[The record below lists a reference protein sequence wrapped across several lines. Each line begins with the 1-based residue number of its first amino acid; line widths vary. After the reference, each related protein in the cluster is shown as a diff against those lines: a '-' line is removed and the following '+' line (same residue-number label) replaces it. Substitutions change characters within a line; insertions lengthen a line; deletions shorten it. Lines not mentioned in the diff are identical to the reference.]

1 MTRIGIFAAILA
13 FGAVLSLRAGDI
25 SGREAQRLASR
36 YSLCV
41 VGMGCG
47 GVGDPILQGTSR
59 EVPVLFGFAG
69 TPHGTIHVNKASG
82 FISYSY
88 GGRVYP
94 TLSPKQLTDREY
106 DFIHRR

>member
-1 MTRIGIFAAILA
+1 MKRIAIFAALT
-13 FGAVLSLRAGDI
+13 FGAFLSLRAGEI
-25 SGREAQRLASR
+25 SAREAQRLASS

-47 GVGDPILQGTSR
+47 GVGTPTLHGTSW

-69 TPHGTIHVNKASG
+69 TPHGSIHVDKASG
-82 FISYSY
+82 FVSYSY

-94 TLSPKQLTDREY
+94 TLSPKQLTQREY
-106 DFIHRR
+106 DLIHRR

>member
-1 MTRIGIFAAILA
+1 MTRIAIFAATLT

-36 YSLCV
+36 YSFCI

-47 GVGDPILQGTSR
+47 GVGDPILHGTSW

-69 TPHGTIHVNKASG
+69 TPHGSIHVDKASG

-88 GGRVYP
+88 DGRVYP
-94 TLSPKQLTDREY
+94 TLSPKQLTQREC
-106 DFIHRR
+106 DLIHRR